1 MWEAV
6 AMLERNE
13 PSLAGMTVNERLS
26 HVGIIDRWDEAAR
39 RRDRT
44 AMVALLEQVEVPEPH
59 LTADAVLADP
69 KKFGF

>member
-1 MWEAV
+1 MVE
-6 AMLERNE
+6 LNE

-39 RRDRT
+39 RRDHG
-44 AMVALLEQVEVPEPH
+44 AMIALLEQAEVPEPH
-59 LTADAVLADP
+59 LIADAVLADP